1 LPACQ
6 AIGYRQFADHLDGK
20 LTLEQALEETIRA
33 TRRYAKR
40 QETWFRRETEVCWI
54 DASRRGGVE
63 RALKRIVEAVAGAGT
78 DGVTE

>member
-1 LPACQ
+1 MPACQ

-40 QETWFRRETEVCWI
+40 QETWFRREKDVCWV
-54 DASRRGGVE
+54 DASCREGVE
-63 RALKRIVEAVAGAGT
+63 RVLERIARTLSGERPAEVWP
-78 DGVTE
+78 